1 MSCKALHDGT
11 PILHS
16 HQLHNLRILHSQ
28 APRWGQRCV
37 TTTLEMV
44 DDRARIHVNKATDVE
59 LSFSLT
65 KSTSNVHACQP
76 SGVCFVNGMYKATC
90 VARPPNHPLKGRA
103 VVLSNPLVRLVRAF
117 GRCWIGCLC

>member
-28 APRWGQRCV
+28 ALRWGQRCA
-37 TTTLEMV
+37 TKALETV
-44 DDRARIHVNKATDVE
+44 FDDLAHIHVNKATDVE

-65 KSTSNVHACQP
+65 KAPQMSMLASLQVYVLLMECTKRHVLLVHRTILVK
-76 SGVCFVNGMYKATC
+76 GE
-90 VARPPNHPLKGRA
+90 PL
-103 VVLSNPLVRLVRAF
+103 F
-117 GRCWIGCLC
+117 